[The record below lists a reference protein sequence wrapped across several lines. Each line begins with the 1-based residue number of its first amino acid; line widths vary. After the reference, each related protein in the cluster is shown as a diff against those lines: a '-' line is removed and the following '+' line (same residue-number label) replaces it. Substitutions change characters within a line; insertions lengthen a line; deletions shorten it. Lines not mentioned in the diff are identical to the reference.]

1 MDDALYW
8 VYPLAVALAI
18 GLMIGSERDWQRRN
32 SADGAHAAGLRTF
45 GLIGLLGGLSGL
57 LGQDSGVLAAAIMFV
72 GVAVVL
78 TGMYVVEG
86 QRKSDLGA
94 TTEVAGLLTFVF
106 GLLAGMGELV
116 MASATAVV
124 VVVILA
130 SKRQLHGWLSQFSRP
145 ELVAALKLLV
155 ISVVFLPLL
164 PNQGYGPWNSVNPYV
179 IWWMV
184 VLIAGISFVGYFAVR
199 VAGEKAGIIFT
210 ALFGGLAS
218 STALT
223 LHLSRLAAAPN
234 ARHRLLAGGILLAC
248 GTMFL
253 RMLVVTAIIEFDL
266 LASLLL
272 PALVTGVMVLLPAL
286 WMIGRAGRAESS
298 APLTQTNP
306 LDLKSAFLFGL
317 LLALVMVLGE
327 ALSEWLGDAGVYL
340 LALVS
345 GLADVD
351 AITLS
356 LARLAG
362 EGVNLRVATL
372 GILIAATANS
382 LVKAGISLLVGSRE
396 TGLPVLIVLM
406 LASLSGLCLAWLDWK
421 MF

>member
-1 MDDALYW
+1 MSNGLDW
-8 VYPLAVALAI
+8 IYPLAVALAI
-18 GLMIGSERDWQRRN
+18 GLMIGSERGWQRRD

-57 LGQDSGVLAAAIMFV
+57 LTQDSGLLAAAILFV
-72 GVAVVL
+72 GVAVLL
-78 TGMYVVEG
+78 TGMYLVEG
-86 QRKSDLGA
+86 QRKADLGA
-94 TTEVAGLLTFVF
+94 TTEVAGLLTFML
-106 GLLAGMGELV
+106 GLLAGIGELV
-116 MASATAVV
+116 IASATAVV

-130 SKRQLHGWLSQFSRP
+130 SKRQLHGWLSQLSRP

-164 PNQGYGPWNSVNPYV
+164 PNQGYGPWNSLNPYV

-184 VLIAGISFVGYFAVR
+184 VLIASISFVGYFAVR
-199 VAGEKAGIIFT
+199 VAGERAGITFT

-253 RMLVVTAIIEFDL
+253 RILVVISIIEFDL

-272 PALVTGVMVLLPAL
+272 PALVMGLLVLLPAL
-286 WMIGRAGRAESS
+286 WLIGRSGRAESG
-298 APLTQTNP
+298 AQLAQTNP

-317 LLALVMVLGE
+317 LLALIMVLGK

-340 LALVS
+340 LATAS

-362 EGVNLRVATL
+362 EGLSLRVATL
-372 GILIAATANS
+372 GILIAAVANS
-382 LVKAGISLLVGSRE
+382 LVKAGISLLAGTRQ
-396 TGLPVLIVLM
+396 TGLPVLIVLL
-406 LASLSGLCLAWLDWK
+406 LASASGLCLAWLDWRL
-421 MF
+421 F